1 MRPTRLLDPKFQ
13 WIPAERTDIR
23 ETFKRI
29 REELRQ
35 SEKKVVQIK
44 RKRNG

>member
-1 MRPTRLLDPKFQ
+1 MRPTRLLDPKFP

-35 SEKKVVQIK
+35 SEKKAVQIK